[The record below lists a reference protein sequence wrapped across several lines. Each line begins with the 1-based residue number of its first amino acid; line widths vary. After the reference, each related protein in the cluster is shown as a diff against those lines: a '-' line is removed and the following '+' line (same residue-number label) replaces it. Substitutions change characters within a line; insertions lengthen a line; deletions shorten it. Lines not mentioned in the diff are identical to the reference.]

1 MAIVVESISTLGT
14 ATNTLGGVTV
24 TAPTGIEVG
33 DLLVLS
39 LVGLNQGGVVST
51 PTFSGWTDATTL
63 NATDTSSTF
72 YSVQYKVAIS
82 ADTTATSYTFV
93 PSGAIRQIRA
103 KILRVSGFAPSAVL
117 GAASSKASTDTG
129 TGFSAAPTSYTPI
142 SDGAFILIQA
152 GGEVGSSTT
161 TSGYTIPGV
170 TPIETIDV
178 YTGFGGLNAA
188 LASAYGI
195 QTTAD
200 DVDAYTATFS
210 QSTSNHRGQ
219 IAIFQAPKDVSVGN
233 TLTTTTS
240 TAFSQPVFAEA
251 TTQNN
256 LTTTTTETFTQTG
269 IGTSPT
275 QWSNPDKPT
284 TNWNNPP
291 K

>member
-14 ATNTLGGVTV
+14 ATNASNVTV

-39 LVGLNQGGVVST
+39 LVALNQGAVTST
-51 PTFSGWTDATTL
+51 TTLSGWTNATTL
-63 NATDTSSTF
+63 NATVASSTF

-82 ADTTATSYTFV
+82 ADTTATSYTFAT
-93 PSGAIRQIRA
+93 SGAARQIRA

-142 SDGAFILIQA
+142 SDGAFILIQV

-170 TPIETIDV
+170 TPIETIDG
-178 YTGFGGLNAA
+178 YASFNGFNAA

-269 IGTSPT
+269 IGTAPT
-275 QWSNPDKPT
+275 QWTNEAKPST
-284 TNWNNPP
+284 TWVNET

>member
-1 MAIVVESISTLGT
+1 MAIVVESTSTQGT
-14 ATNTLGGVTV
+14 SNNNANVIV
-24 TAPTGIEVG
+24 TAPTGIQVG

-39 LVGLNQGGVVST
+39 LVGLNVGGVAGT
-51 PTFSGWTDATTL
+51 PTASGWTNATTL
-63 NATDTSSTF
+63 NAT
-72 YSVQYKVAIS
+72 V
-82 ADTTATSYTFV
+82 TSYTFATT
-93 PSGAIRQIRA
+93 GTARQIIA

-129 TGFSAAPTSYTPI
+129 TSFSAAPTSYTPI
-142 SDGAFILIQA
+142 SDGAFILIQV

-170 TPIETIDV
+170 TPIETIDE
-178 YTGFGGLNAA
+178 YASFSGFNAA

-256 LTTTTTETFTQTG
+256 LTTTTTETFNQTG
-269 IGTSPT
+269 IGTTPT
-275 QWSNPDKPT
+275 QWTNETKPST
-284 TNWNNPP
+284 TWVNET

>member
-1 MAIVVESISTLGT
+1 MAIVVESTSTQGT
-14 ATNTLGGVTV
+14 SNNNANVIV
-24 TAPTGIEVG
+24 TAPTGIQVG

-39 LVGLNQGGVVST
+39 LVGLNVGGVAGT
-51 PTFSGWTDATTL
+51 PTASGWTNATTL
-63 NATDTSSTF
+63 NATVTSSTF
-72 YSVQYKVAIS
+72 YSIQYKVATS
-82 ADTTATSYTFV
+82 ADTTATSYTFATT
-93 PSGAIRQIRA
+93 GTARQIIA

-129 TGFSAAPTSYTPI
+129 TSFSAAPTSYTPI
-142 SDGAFILIQA
+142 SDGAFILIQV

-170 TPIETIDV
+170 TPIETIDE
-178 YTGFGGLNAA
+178 YASFSGFNAA

-251 TTQNN
+251 TAQNN

-269 IGTSPT
+269 IGTTPT
-275 QWSNPDKPT
+275 QWTNETKPST
-284 TNWNNPP
+284 TWVNET

>member
-14 ATNTLGGVTV
+14 ATNTPNVIV

-33 DLLVLS
+33 DFLVLS
-39 LVGLNQGGVVST
+39 LVGLNQGGSAQT
-51 PTFSGWTDATTL
+51 PTASGWTNATTL
-63 NATDTSSTF
+63 NATDSPSTF
-72 YSVQYKVAIS
+72 YSIQYKVAIS
-82 ADTTATSYTFV
+82 ADTTATSYTFAT
-93 PSGAIRQIRA
+93 SGVARQIRA
-103 KILRVSGFAPSAVL
+103 KIFRLSGFAPSVL
-117 GAASSKASTDTG
+117 FGAASSKASTDTG

-142 SDGAFILIQA
+142 SDGAFILIQV
-152 GGEVGSSTT
+152 GGGVGSSTT

-195 QTTAD
+195 QATATA
-200 DVDAYTATFS
+200 VDSYTATFS

-240 TAFSQPVFAEA
+240 TAFSQPAFAEA
-251 TTQNN
+251 TPQNN

-269 IGTSPT
+269 VGTAPT
-275 QWSNPDKPT
+275 QWTPEVKTAT
-284 TNWNNPP
+284 TWTPEI